1 MEKDGYSFKDK
12 IQKLFSEKNNR
23 MKNFIVILLI
33 GVCLFIIVWPAD
45 SSQSSL
51 FQNLGGNE
59 EKNEGEV
66 NPQTAFADNPE
77 IARDAGEVYIENM
90 EARLEEILSNVKN
103 VGEVHVMITRKDS
116 GESITLKDMQT
127 DYRTDGQGEQ
137 RSESQATVFTEHEG
151 KSEPYVNKVLE
162 PEIEGVLVTCEGGG
176 NPTTVMEITEA
187 VQALFDVPVH
197 KIVVLELK

>member
-12 IQKLFSEKNNR
+12 IQKLLSEKNNR
-23 MKNFIVILLI
+23 IKNFIVILLVGI
-33 GVCLFIIVWPAD
+33 CLFIIIWPTD
-45 SSQSSL
+45 SSQPDL
-51 FQNLGGNE
+51 FQNAG
-59 EKNEGEV
+59 EGERSEEEDT
-66 NPQTAFADNPE
+66 QKESTEHMD
-77 IARDAGEVYIENM
+77 IMRDAGEVYIENM

-116 GESITLKDMQT
+116 GESITLKDTKT
-127 DYRTDGQGEQ
+127 DFRTDEKGEQ
-137 RSESQATVFTEHEG
+137 RSESQATVFTEREG
-151 KSEPYVNKVLE
+151 KNEPYVNKVLE

-176 NPTTVMEITEA
+176 NPKTVMEVTEA